1 MTAGVIFPELLS
13 GREDEEVTRP
23 WTVREGSTTR
33 GTASCNLAERILEVP
48 LGPGAQARV
57 VRAHELMHARVSP
70 HVHHLMKA
78 LDEVSPRALEC
89 AEELRVNTLLAR
101 VHFDLTLL
109 KDGTEKI
116 GGRRVGEAGEWAE
129 AVCFLMAVL
138 GTGAEK
144 EYLAGVRQGRAS
156 WLPALRAIRKRA
168 LALLD
173 QQSTT
178 SLGSTRL
185 NDEGLPSGY
194 ASATLVIARM
204 LTQSLEAR
212 VPVTP
217 EELRAFRR
225 SLEVGGRRPPTGR
238 FAALVFDDSLGRS
251 VRRAVGFLRRT
262 RATTS
267 GTTLRY
273 PGRLLTDDHRR
284 AFAQRRRR
292 HGGVVVIDQSGSM
305 DLDPEALKD
314 LARSAPHALV
324 VGYSH
329 RPGDRGSTPNAWLLC
344 DRGSIPTACPS
355 GNVGKGVDGPVL
367 RWALAQ
373 RHANEPVVWITDG
386 QVTDSHDH
394 PDPGLTLECANLVRR
409 HRIRLV
415 RDLAGASAT
424 LRSARPMTP
433 AHFAAFGRVG
443 HQLRESA
450 GM

>member
-1 MTAGVIFPELLS
+1 MTRGVIFPELLS
-13 GREDEEVTRP
+13 GREDEKILRP
-23 WTVREGSTTR
+23 WTVREGSTVR
-33 GTASCNLAERILEVP
+33 GSASCNLAERVLEVP
-48 LGPGAQARV
+48 LGPSAQARV

-70 HVHHLMKA
+70 HVEHLMKA

-101 VHFDLTLL
+101 LHFDVTLL

-116 GGRRVGEAGEWAE
+116 GGRRVADAGEWAE

-144 EYLAGVRQGRAS
+144 EYLAGIRQGRAS

-168 LALLD
+168 LAVLD
-173 QQSTT
+173 QQSTPK
-178 SLGSTRL
+178 LASTRFD
-185 NDEGLPSGY
+185 DEGLPSGY
-194 ASATLVIARM
+194 ATSTLVIARM

-212 VPVTP
+212 VPTTP

-225 SLEVGGRRPPTGR
+225 SLEEGGRRPATGH
-238 FAALVFDDSLGRS
+238 FAALVFDASLDRCTPS
-251 VRRAVGFLRRT
+251 HVANIRRT
-262 RATTS
+262 RATTT

-284 AFAQRRRR
+284 AFAERRRF

-305 DLDPEALKD
+305 DLEPQALRD
-314 LARSAPHALV
+314 LLRRAPNALV

-329 RPGDRGSTPNAWLLC
+329 RPGDRGSTPNAWVLC
-344 DRGSIPTACPS
+344 DRGTIASECPS
-355 GNVGKGVDGPVL
+355 GNVGNGVDGPVL
-367 RWALAQ
+367 QWAMAQ
-373 RHANEPVVWITDG
+373 RTANEPVVWVTDG

-394 PDPGLTLECANLVRR
+394 PDATLTLECANLVRH

-415 RDLAGASAT
+415 RDLAGASKA
-424 LRSARPMTP
+424 LRSSRPVTP
-433 AHFAAFGRVG
+433 SHLAAFGRVG
-443 HQLRESA
+443 HKLREIV